1 MDDPIID
8 QNDGVL
14 CLFPILQKQG
24 KYLIWKKE
32 VPSSYLSLEIILI
45 HFGPNITLGKITE
58 IISIS
63 TYSSRN
69 R

>member
-14 CLFPILQKQG
+14 CLFPILQKQS
-24 KYLIWKKE
+24 KYLIWKKKFRAD
-32 VPSSYLSLEIILI
+32 SSLEIILI
-45 HFGPNITLGKITE
+45 LLGPNITLAKLTE